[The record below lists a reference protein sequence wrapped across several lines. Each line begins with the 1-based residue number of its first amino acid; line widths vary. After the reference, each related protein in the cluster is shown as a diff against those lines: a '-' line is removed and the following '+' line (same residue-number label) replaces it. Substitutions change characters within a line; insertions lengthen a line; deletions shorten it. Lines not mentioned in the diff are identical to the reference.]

1 MTTKSFLSRPTSLI
15 AIAAL
20 LGGSVSTL
28 SAGDEPPVLGSTLA
42 PLASGIEADFHVGYS
57 SDYIF
62 RGANQ
67 GGDLYEF
74 GLDFAGSGDLV
85 GLGAVDLSAGI
96 WYGSAGAADELDVYG
111 EVSKS
116 LNEMLAVAVGITNYS
131 YFGDGDNDIEPY
143 ISIGTTVGEISLGA
157 AAHYDESDS
166 QDHELYYEFTAGYE
180 RDLGEN
186 LSGAVELVLGW
197 FDDTATDDADDDVF
211 YGGTVSLSYA
221 ASGNITVTPHASV
234 TFSENLGDYFFGGV
248 SVGFGF

>member
-28 SAGDEPPVLGSTLA
+28 SAGDEPPVLGPTLA
-42 PLASGIEADFHVGYS
+42 PLASGIEAEFHVGYS

-85 GLGAVDLSAGI
+85 GLGAVDLSAGV
-96 WYGSAGAADELDVYG
+96 WYGSAGAADELDVYA

-143 ISIGTTVGEISLGA
+143 ISIGTTVGEISSERPLTTTNR
-157 AAHYDESDS
+157 
-166 QDHELYYEFTAGYE
+166 TAKTTNSTTSS
-180 RDLGEN
+180 LPAT
-186 LSGAVELVLGW
+186 SGILVRISV
-197 FDDTATDDADDDVF
+197 ARSNSSS
-211 YGGTVSLSYA
+211 GGSTTRLLMM
-221 ASGNITVTPHASV
+221 PMM
-234 TFSENLGDYFFGGV
+234 TFSTEARFP
-248 SVGFGF
+248 